1 MPDRNRRERLPF
13 SSRNDPP
20 LQRAL
25 LELLLDAWPEPTSL
39 ETLAESERFRKYDR
53 WSMLRSIKSLHIAC
67 LIDIDKEGAM
77 VPSPMSQYV
86 HWLLTEVEP
95 DA

>member
-1 MPDRNRRERLPF
+1 MPDENRIERLPF
-13 SSRNDPP
+13 SSRNVPP

-25 LELLLDAWPEPTSL
+25 LELLLEQWPEPTSL
-39 ETLAESERFRKYDR
+39 ETVAESERFRKYDR
-53 WSMLRSIKSLHIAC
+53 WAMLRSIKALHIAC
-67 LIDIDKEGAM
+67 LIDIDEEGAM
-77 VPSPMSQYV
+77 VPSPMSRQV